1 MSQSRGTVESRYD
14 ARVKEL
20 LATDSEAAVEYML
33 RAVPLLKEY
42 TAEDDAPGAALSR
55 LDAFG
60 FHVTSASSKNDI
72 FCRYMAEV
80 EEDYSFYHEAQPKKR
95 GSRNHDAADWT
106 CETCNVSKVFDK
118 AEACVTCPSC
128 GVTKTYIEMN
138 RNNLSFDEQIS
149 MECSS
154 HCAYKRVNHF
164 SEWLNSLQARE
175 STVIPEEILDAV
187 RTEFRKARVTT
198 RAGITP
204 PQVKQ
209 HLTKLR
215 LSKWYEHTYAICNA
229 LNGTP
234 APKLSPSVE
243 ARLKNMFNEIEAP
256 FEKWKFTMGPRRN
269 NMLTYGYCLYKMCE
283 LLGED
288 DLLQHFPLLK
298 SQDKI
303 YQMDAVWKK
312 ICAEL
317 QWEYIPTR

>member
-1 MSQSRGTVESRYD
+1 VESRYD

-20 LATDSEAAVEYML
+20 LDTDPEEAVAYML

-42 TAEDDAPGAALSR
+42 TATDDADVDLPQASSH

-60 FHVTSASSKNDI
+60 FHVTSASSRNDI

-80 EEDYSFYHEAQPKKR
+80 EENYTFLHDGQPKKR
-95 GSRNHDAADWT
+95 DRFFDAADWT
-106 CETCNVSKVFDK
+106 CAGCNVGKVFDK
-118 AEACVTCPSC
+118 AEACLTCPAC
-128 GVTKTYIEMN
+128 GETRGYIEMN
-138 RNNLSFDEQIS
+138 QNNLSFDEQITMQS
-149 MECSS
+149 SS
-154 HCAYKRVNHF
+154 HCSYKRVNHF

-175 STVIPEEILDAV
+175 STIIPDDILDAV

-209 HLTKLR
+209 HLKKLR

-256 FEKWKFTMGPRRN
+256 FEKWKFTMGPRRK
-269 NMLTYGYCLYKMCE
+269 NMLNYGYCLYKMCE

-288 DLLQHFPLLK
+288 ELLQHFPLLK

-303 YQMDAVWKK
+303 YQMDAVWRK
-312 ICAEL
+312 ICQEL